1 MWVKN
6 VELFGLWSQV
16 LLFLVV
22 NRNSSG
28 MEQQKTKRR
37 CNRMMCSVI
46 TLAQSLYS
54 CCWFSLSSST
64 QRLSL
69 YSFDTR
75 FMCNVCAV
83 HVLCISWIRDSRIY
97 HVACIDGDAPVE
109 NSIRLFRL
117 RWFHRIDIWLVS
129 RFFFFCTKKAQ
140 SMNMCVSIE
149 QSFPSFFHSVWLFS
163 GSSRSVVC
171 DKMLPT
177 Y

>member
-1 MWVKN
+1 
-6 VELFGLWSQV
+6 
-16 LLFLVV
+16 
-22 NRNSSG
+22 

-54 CCWFSLSSST
+54 CCWFSLSFSST
-64 QRLSL
+64 QRLSF

-75 FMCNVCAV
+75 FMCNVCACV
-83 HVLCISWIRDSRIY
+83 VCISLIY

>member
-1 MWVKN
+1 MWNCSGCEAKCYFFSLWTGIAVAWSNRKRN
-6 VELFGLWSQV
+6 DGVTEWCVLWSHWHN
-16 LLFLVV
+16 LCTLVAGFP
-22 NRNSSG
+22 SHSP
-28 MEQQKTKRR
+28 RR
-37 CNRMMCSVI
+37 SDFPFIHLTHGLCVMCVRCMCCV
-46 TLAQSLYS
+46 SL
-54 CCWFSLSSST
+54 
-64 QRLSL
+64 
-69 YSFDTR
+69 
-75 FMCNVCAV
+75 V
-83 HVLCISWIRDSRIY
+83 IRDSRIY